1 MRTMA
6 ARLARAEGR
15 LPSPAPHRRTAA
27 QLAEAVGLVLDPW
40 QRQFLDSDADRALL
54 NASRQSGKSTMT
66 AVLAVHT
73 ALYDPGALV
82 LLLSPTLR
90 QSGELFRKAL
100 SLYRDLGRPVPAESE
115 TALTLTLANGSR
127 IVSLPGDE
135 QTVRGYSG
143 VKLLAIDEASRV
155 SDGLYL
161 SVAPMLSV
169 SRGRLVALSTPWGT
183 RGWWYESWRSD
194 EAWARWEVPA
204 TACPRISAEFLAQAQ
219 REMGHYWYA
228 QEFGC
233 AFLDAISQAFT
244 RDEIDRA
251 FLEEIEA
258 WAL

>member
-1 MRTMA
+1 MRTLT
-6 ARLARAEGR
+6 ARLERAEGR
-15 LPSPAPHRRTAA
+15 LPALAPPRRTAA
-27 QLAEAVGLVLDPW
+27 QLAEAVGLSLDPW
-40 QRQFLDSDADRALL
+40 QRQFLESTADRALL

-73 ALYDPGALV
+73 AIYSAPALV

-100 SLYRDLGRPVPAESE
+100 AIYRDLGRPVPAESE

-155 SDGLYL
+155 ADDLYL
-161 SVAPMLSV
+161 SVTPMLAV
-169 SRGRLVALSTPWGT
+169 SGGRLVALSTPFGT
-183 RGWWYESWRSD
+183 RGWWYESWRGP
-194 EAWARWEVPA
+194 EAWERYEIPA
-204 TACPRISAEFLAQAQ
+204 ALCPRISADFLVQAR
-219 REMGHYWYA
+219 REMGSFWYD

-251 FLEEIEA
+251 FLEETEA